1 VSENKM
7 PDNGANGSSLSNKH
21 QSMLSRFRAWRAQHR
36 ENLKKNPVLEWTEL
50 IVSIIVIV
58 FLIRLVV
65 VEAFRIP
72 TSSMEDTLLVGDF
85 LLVNK
90 FVYGIRTPDW
100 VGVPFTRAGFF
111 IPFLRTPS
119 FKEPEPGDIIVF
131 RYPRDPNLAY
141 IKRCIAVA
149 GQTVEIRDKQ
159 VYIDG
164 VKFVNP
170 PHSKFTSRLT
180 LPKNYVDGSIFP
192 RDLEFRNRDNYGPV
206 TVPEGNLFCM
216 GDNRDNSA
224 DSRYWGFLP
233 REKVIGQALLIYFSF
248 NKKVPGLKLNKKIR
262 WDRIGNLI
270 R

>member
-1 VSENKM
+1 MSEKKQ
-7 PDNGANGSSLSNKH
+7 PEKPAVGSAPSEVKLSP
-21 QSMLSRFRAWRAQHR
+21 LARFRAWRVQHQAK
-36 ENLKKNPVLEWTEL
+36 LKKNPVLEWTEL
-50 IVSIIVIV
+50 IISIVVIV
-58 FLIRLVV
+58 FFIRLVL

-119 FKEPEPGDIIVF
+119 FKEPEPGDIVVF

-141 IKRCIAVA
+141 IKRCVAVG
-149 GQTVEIRDKQ
+149 GQTVEIKDKQ
-159 VYIDG
+159 LFVDG
-164 VKFVNP
+164 ILFNDP
-170 PHSKFTSRLT
+170 PFSKFTSKLT
-180 LPKNYVDGSIFP
+180 LPRSYVDQNIFP

-206 TVPEGNLFCM
+206 TVPKDQLFCM

-224 DSRYWGFLP
+224 DSRFWGFLP

-248 NKKVPGLKLNKKIR
+248 NKKAPGLKLNKKIR
-262 WDRIGNLI
+262 WERIGNII